1 MSSAVPVL
9 INPFACFD
17 ANGFELVITCADG
30 LENALLIEL
39 DSFGIKGEMLR
50 AGRILTKLSLA
61 QFYHICLYSR
71 VASRVLLP
79 IGEYHFKQKQATTNQ
94 VSKDNKGRTITRT
107 LDTQII
113 DEDVP
118 DALYRFAAR
127 YDWTQIFGLDDTFA
141 IRLSTDKRMTV
152 NQQFATLRIKDAIA
166 DTFNK
171 KLGARPD
178 VSKTPNIHIFAAAN
192 NKFAELFLDL
202 SGTSLHRRGYRV
214 VNTAAPLKENLAA
227 ALLYEANWHT
237 GCHDALIDPMCG
249 SGTFITE
256 ALLMRANYPVGL
268 DKTTSEFGFY
278 HWRYH
283 DDKLW
288 QSAISRASDEFHA
301 NLDAL
306 AHAMPT
312 VIACDADAAAVHAC
326 HQNLLASGLAPI
338 ASKISLQQ
346 KPLSALKNTLADIK
360 ATYPLV
366 ITNPPYGERLGES
379 DFIKPLYQGLG
390 LSAADG
396 FRRAGV
402 SRADLAVLGSHVE
415 HVDTLPIIDPAT
427 LRCHN
432 GALTVYFRHGAMD
445 LSNPP
450 SLIERFE
457 KREIIND
464 DSQEFINRLQK
475 NLAHL
480 KKLAKTDGVSNLRAY
495 DADLPNYNV
504 AIDIYGDK
512 VHVQEYAPPKQI
524 PADVAKARFNLVL
537 NGVREVLGVFREDV
551 FIKTRARQSGN
562 EQYTKNPN
570 ADTKRKKMYVVQEHG
585 AYFYANFTDYLDT
598 GLFLDHRNMRQIVAA
613 ASRGKRVLNLFAYT
627 CTASVHAAMAGA
639 KTVTSVDL
647 SANYLD
653 WGRQNFALNGLDLT
667 AAFQDEPKYQFIA
680 SDTFE
685 WIKENTEQYEVIFID
700 PPTFSNSKKFKGTFD
715 VQRDH
720 VALINRAMNRLT
732 ADGVLY
738 FSNNYTRFE
747 LDESLS
753 ERYEVACITD
763 KTIGFDF
770 NPKKPIHQSYQIRHK
785 NRLKSVMTDFDDGFD
800 DLTPHQNDAL
810 AFERQS
816 DDNAKGQ
823 PLKKQS
829 VKQDKKDGFYK
840 GGGRHGDNSSA
851 KGGGFKNDRPKT
863 LSKGFAKKDHDKKD
877 HDKKGFGKSGQADRT
892 HRHHDGNAAYA
903 PNAQTPTQKVR
914 YEKIDGKLVA
924 IPVENKTD
932 DKPKKYS
939 VKSKI

>member
-1 MSSAVPVL
+1 MRIFEKIMSSHTPVL
-9 INPFACFD
+9 INPFEKFNVND
-17 ANGFELVITCADG
+17 FELIITCADG

-39 DSFGIKGEMLR
+39 DSFGLAGEILR
-50 AGRILTKLSLA
+50 AGRIRVQVSLA
-61 QFYHICLYSR
+61 KFYHICLYSR

-94 VSKDNKGRTITRT
+94 ISKDAKGRTVART

-118 DALYRFAAR
+118 EALYKFAAR
-127 YDWTQIFGLDDTFA
+127 YDWAKVFGLDDTFA
-141 IRLSTDKRMTV
+141 IRLSTDKRLTV

-166 DTFNK
+166 DNFNK
-171 KLGARPD
+171 QFGERPD
-178 VSKTPNIHIFAAAN
+178 VSKTPDFHIFAAAN
-192 NKFAELFLDL
+192 NKFTELFLDL

-227 ALLYEANWHT
+227 ALLYESNWHR
-237 GCHDALIDPMCG
+237 GEHDALIDPMCG

-256 ALLMRANYPVGL
+256 ALLMRADYPVGL
-268 DKTTSEFGFY
+268 DKTTAEFGFY
-278 HWRYH
+278 HWAYH
-283 DDKLW
+283 DDALW
-288 QSAISRASDEFHA
+288 QEAVSRASERFHA
-301 NLDAL
+301 NLDKL
-306 AHAMPT
+306 TQNPPT
-312 VIACDADAAAVHAC
+312 VIALDADANAVHAC

-338 ASKISLQQ
+338 IGHITLQQ
-346 KPLSALKNTLADIK
+346 KAVSGLKDTLSKIRADHPLI
-360 ATYPLV
+360 

-379 DFIKPLYQGLG
+379 DFIKPLYHGLG
-390 LSAADG
+390 LSVVDG
-396 FRRAGV
+396 LMQAGV
-402 SRADLAVLGSHVE
+402 TRADMAVLGSHVE
-415 HVDTLPIIDPAT
+415 HVDTLPIIDPKT

-432 GALTVYFRHGAMD
+432 GALTVYFRHGALD
-445 LSNPP
+445 LTKED
-450 SLIERFE
+450 SLIESFV
-457 KREIIND
+457 KRDIINEE
-464 DSQEFINRLQK
+464 SQEFINRFQK

-480 KKLAKTDGVSNLRAY
+480 KKLAKTDDVTNLRVY

-504 AIDIYGDK
+504 AIDLYGDK

-570 ADTKRKKMYVVQEHG
+570 ADTKRKKMYVAREHE
-585 AYFYANFTDYLDT
+585 AYLYVNFTDYLDT
-598 GLFLDHRNMRQIVAA
+598 GLFIDHRNMRQIVAN
-613 ASRGKRVLNLFAYT
+613 ASRAKRVLNLFAYT

-639 KTVTSVDL
+639 RSVTSVDL

-653 WGRQNFALNGLDLT
+653 WGKQNFALNGLVLD
-667 AAFQDEPKYQFIA
+667 AEYEGVPKYQFIA
-680 SDTFE
+680 SDVFE
-685 WIKENTEQYEVIFID
+685 WIKDHTEQYDVIFID

-720 VALINRAMNRLT
+720 VALINRAMNRLS

-753 ERYEVACITD
+753 ARYDVVCITD

-785 NRLKSVMTDFDDGFD
+785 NGKKTISQSSDEFDAKAQITDDEVYNTRRHTEKDEFKKNRFKDDSKDFKKSNSKRDDFKRRDKKSDDFKGGFRTNSKESFGGKKDFKRDHRDRDFKDQTETLKS
-800 DLTPHQNDAL
+800 
-810 AFERQS
+810 
-816 DDNAKGQ
+816 
-823 PLKKQS
+823 
-829 VKQDKKDGFYK
+829 DK
-840 GGGRHGDNSSA
+840 
-851 KGGGFKNDRPKT
+851 P
-863 LSKGFAKKDHDKKD
+863 
-877 HDKKGFGKSGQADRT
+877 
-892 HRHHDGNAAYA
+892 
-903 PNAQTPTQKVR
+903 KVR

-924 IPVENKTD
+924 VPIETAQT
-932 DKPKKYS
+932 DKPKKYT
-939 VKSKI
+939 VKPKS